1 MKRVLLRA
9 AAPILGA
16 SLLAVPGAS
25 RAAPLPEPAAR
36 TPQRDNGVTIVAAGD
51 IACDPSNSA
60 FNGGRG
66 AGSYCR
72 AAAVDKVIQAIN
84 PDAVLPLGD
93 EQYDAGRLRAFR
105 RSYDKS
111 WGRERSRSY
120 PVPGNHEYYSSN
132 RALCYFS
139 YFGGRAGPNHGGW
152 YTVRLGSWRL
162 IALNSNCMYVGCRGG
177 GAQFLWLRPLLQNH
191 P

>member
-25 RAAPLPEPAAR
+25 RAAPLPEPATATSQR
-36 TPQRDNGVTIVAAGD
+36 TNVVTVVAAGD

-72 AAAVDKVIQAIN
+72 AAAVDKVIQAVN

-93 EQYDAGRLRAFR
+93 EQYDVGRLRAFD

-111 WGRERSRSY
+111 WGQQLSRSY
-120 PVPGNHEYYSSN
+120 PVPGNHEYYISDHA
-132 RALCYFS
+132 RGYFS
-139 YFGGRAGPNHGGW
+139 YFGSRAGPNRGGW
-152 YTVRLGSWRL
+152 YSYRLGSWRL
-162 IALNSNCMYVGCRGG
+162 IALNSNC
-177 GAQFLWLRPLLQNH
+177 N
-191 P
+191 